1 MYLIFQQ
8 NHDIEVRLSNIMVK
22 QKTFRFWFYFR
33 QGWGIYFAFIF
44 AAINTMVTT
53 YYLAIKNIPILLDI
67 FPSFIHYSLTI
78 GSIGIPLL
86 IFVGW
91 LHFRRSQA
99 FSSEMDILFASNPY
113 MFRAQPGWQ
122 MEVIFPLYLAMSKI
136 LVKISNG
143 DKLSDDEIRNLNSI
157 QEKVE
162 VLLKG
167 GHVGS
172 TAPTSLDKNIQ

>member
-1 MYLIFQQ
+1 MK
-8 NHDIEVRLSNIMVK
+8 K

-53 YYLAIKNIPILLDI
+53 YYLAIKNMPFLLEI
-67 FPSFIHYSLTI
+67 FPSFMHYSLTLI
-78 GSIGIPLL
+78 SVGVPFL

-91 LHFRRSQA
+91 LHFRRSLA
-99 FSSEMDILFASNPY
+99 FSSEMDVQYASNPY
-113 MFRAQPGWQ
+113 FFKAQPGWQ
-122 MEVIFPLYLAMSKI
+122 MEVIFPLYLSMSKI

-143 DKLSDDEIRNLNSI
+143 EKLTDDEIKNLNTI

-162 VLLKG
+162 KLLKG
-167 GHVGS
+167 GHVGK
-172 TAPTSLDKNIQ
+172 TAPSSMNE